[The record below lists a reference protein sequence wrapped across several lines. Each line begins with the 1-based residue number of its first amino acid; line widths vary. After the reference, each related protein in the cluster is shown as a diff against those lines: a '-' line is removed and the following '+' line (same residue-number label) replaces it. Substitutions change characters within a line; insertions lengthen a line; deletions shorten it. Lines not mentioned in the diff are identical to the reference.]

1 MSLTSKIIAFAN
13 GRAAKRFEAASRA
26 AGDTQRAKLMSMV
39 QANAGTEYGK
49 RHDFASIRTVAD
61 YQQRVPLIT
70 YNDIKDD
77 MERVTD
83 GAKNVLTAEDPVM
96 FAQTSGTTGT
106 PKFIPVT
113 PTDRGRE
120 HRDVMRTWL
129 SHAQRKHTEIY
140 SGKVVSLVSPAVEGH
155 TSCGLPYGSTSGHIY
170 RNLPRIITRV
180 YAVPYD
186 VFEIADYNGKYYA
199 IMRFSLPQDTHF
211 LTTANPSSVLK
222 MCEKA
227 NEFGE
232 EIIRDVRDGTLS
244 EKMDIEPEIRAKLA
258 GHLRPDPARAKALEQ
273 ARSKRDGVLR
283 PGDYWPDLSLIGCWK
298 GGTVGHYL
306 EKFGQWFD
314 PDGRRPI
321 PTRDWGYLSSEA
333 RGSIP
338 LADEGSKGALTIAS
352 NFFEFVEP
360 DAVTEHSDDPTKW
373 PFRTADQVEVGKEYY
388 IFVTTT
394 SGLYRYDINDVIRV
408 EGHYHENP
416 EIVFL
421 RKGRG
426 MTNITGEKL
435 SVNQL
440 ISAVENA
447 ARDTGVL
454 PQHFK
459 AEADAERSRYV
470 LRTEFGVTVD
480 AGTLRRFLEGVDDH
494 LKGINIEYKAKRDSQ
509 RLHAPVLHVMKEGW
523 YERQRREQVTGG
535 KRAFQSKTELL
546 TADKLQTMDIRPE
559 LDDVVEMD

>member
-1 MSLTSKIIAFAN
+1 VSLISHIIAFAN
-13 GRAAKRFEAASRA
+13 GRAAKRFEAASRT
-26 AGDTQRAKLMSMV
+26 AGATQRAKLMSMV
-39 QANAGTEYGK
+39 QANAGTEYGRK
-49 RHDFASIRTVAD
+49 YDFASIRTVED
-61 YQQRVPLIT
+61 YQKAVPLIT

-83 GAKNVLTAEDPVM
+83 GAKNVFTAEDPVM

-129 SHAQRKHTEIY
+129 SHAQRAHPGIY
-140 SGKVVSLVSPAVEGH
+140 SGKVVSLVSPAIEGY
-155 TSCGLPYGSTSGHIY
+155 TSSGLPYGSTSGHIY
-170 RNLPRIITRV
+170 RNLPKIITRV

-186 VFEIADYNGKYYA
+186 VFEIPDYNGKYYA
-199 IMRFSLPQDTHF
+199 IMRFALPQDIHF

-232 EIIRDVRDGTLS
+232 EIIKDVRDGTLS
-244 EKMDIEPEIRAKLA
+244 AKMNIEPEIRTKLA
-258 GHLRPDPARAKALEQ
+258 PHLKPNPARAKELEA

-283 PGDYWPDLSLIGCWK
+283 PGDYWPGLELIGCWK

-314 PDGRRPI
+314 PDGRQPI

-338 LADEGSKGALTIAS
+338 LSDEGSKGALTIAS
-352 NFFEFVEP
+352 NFFEFADP
-360 DAVTEHSDDPTKW
+360 DEVAANSDDPTKW
-373 PFRTADQVEVGKEYY
+373 NFRTADQVEVGQEYY

-440 ISAVENA
+440 IAAVEGA
-447 ARDTGVL
+447 AQDTDVI
-454 PQHFK
+454 PSHFK
-459 AEADAERSRYV
+459 AEADTERSRYV
-470 LRTEFGVTVD
+470 LRTEFGVRVN
-480 AGTLRRFLEGVDDH
+480 AETLRKFLTSVDTR
-494 LKGINIEYKAKRDSQ
+494 LKDINIEYKAKRDSQ
-509 RLHAPVLHVMKEGW
+509 RLHAPVLHVMREGW
-523 YERQRREQVTGG
+523 YERQRKEQVAGG

-546 TADKLQTMDIRPE
+546 TPDKLQTMDIRPE